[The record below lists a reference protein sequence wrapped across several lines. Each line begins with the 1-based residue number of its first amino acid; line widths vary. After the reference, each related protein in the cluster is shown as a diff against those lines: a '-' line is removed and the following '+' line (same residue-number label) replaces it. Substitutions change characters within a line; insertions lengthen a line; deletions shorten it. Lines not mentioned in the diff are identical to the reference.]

1 MMCVSDMIGVFIVM
15 LNVLIAVVCDNY
27 SIAVSKAH
35 EIFLRS
41 RLQIVTFLDMQGV
54 LKLRHHHHH
63 QVPSSSSHF
72 ASSKLISSQRSFSKK
87 GSSFSGGGEVARS
100 PIGRTLVNMFSFND
114 SVRQQEHR
122 QLLQQQQQQVH
133 HQHHHGH
140 ENRAEYGFMS
150 SMLDKIHFLLKD
162 GLWHYYMKKFL
173 KIGGKNYASND
184 DKAAKQSHILDE
196 DNMLFHSYDN
206 GHHQSSSSR
215 NSSEWSPSSLHP
227 NTSNEEFEKR
237 MMQLQEMML
246 EKNEEL
252 FKNMEARM
260 MKKMFSPQSYGT

>member
-1 MMCVSDMIGVFIVM
+1 
-15 LNVLIAVVCDNY
+15 VVCDNY

-54 LKLRHHHHH
+54 LKLRHHHHNHNHH
-63 QVPSSSSHF
+63 QVPSSSHF

-87 GSSFSGGGEVARS
+87 GSSFSGSGGEVARS

-122 QLLQQQQQQVH
+122 QLLQQQQQQQQQQQKGH
-133 HQHHHGH
+133 HQHHHRH
-140 ENRAEYGFMS
+140 ENSAEYGYMS
-150 SMLDKIHFLLKD
+150 SMLDKIHFFLKD

-184 DKAAKQSHILDE
+184 DKAAKQSHVLDE
-196 DNMLFHSYDN
+196 DNMLLFHSYDN
-206 GHHQSSSSR
+206 SHHQSPSSSSSSS
-215 NSSEWSPSSLHP
+215 NSSSEGGKGISSLHP